1 MVLAI
6 WLLVFT
12 LFTFELYRLVGFKD
26 IWNRYQMFF
35 TKKYWINYNTIEFC
49 AWMAKAIIIIPSLI
63 FGIELWWG
71 HWITLITSSLLIWAS
86 MKKKLPTLIL
96 FNTIWIGIS
105 LLVLIRHYI
114 LQLQ

>member
-86 MKKKLPTLIL
+86 MKKSLPTLIL

-105 LLVLIRHYI
+105 LTILIKHYV
-114 LQLQ
+114 Q

>member
-1 MVLAI
+1 MILVV
-6 WLLVFT
+6 WLLAFT
-12 LFTFELYRLVGFKD
+12 LFTFELYRLVGFRN
-26 IWNRYQMFF
+26 IGNRYRMLF
-35 TKKYWINYNTIEFC
+35 KSGYWVNYNLIEFC
-49 AWMAKAIIIIPSLI
+49 AWMAKALIIIPGLI
-63 FGIELWWG
+63 FGVELWWG

-114 LQLQ
+114 G